1 MTEGSSASASPYVQW
16 FARAGDTFKRRLLL
30 RADDKTT
37 PINLTSCSIE
47 FSIAATPGGA
57 PSYQFVD
64 DANASITNAALG
76 QIDLLLTPTQ
86 TRALAP
92 RVWGFEATVTF
103 SDGTRTT
110 VAAGPLSVEAEQVA

>member
-1 MTEGSSASASPYVQW
+1 MSESSSAASPYVEW

-37 PINLTSCSIE
+37 PINLTSCSVE

-64 DANASITNAALG
+64 DASASITNAAAG
-76 QIDLLLTPTQ
+76 QIDIVLTPTQ

-92 RVWGFEATVTF
+92 RVWGFEVTVTF
-103 SDGTRTT
+103 SDSTRTT
-110 VAAGPLSVEAEQVA
+110 IAAGPFSVEAEQVL

>member
-1 MTEGSSASASPYVQW
+1 MSESTASPYVEW

-37 PINLTSCSIE
+37 PIDLTSCSVE

-57 PSYQFVD
+57 PSYQYVD
-64 DANASITNAALG
+64 DANASITNAANG
-76 QIDLLLTPTQ
+76 QIDLVLTPAL

-92 RVWGFEATVTF
+92 RVWGFEVTVTF
-103 SDGTRTT
+103 SDSTRTT
-110 VAAGPLSVEAEQVA
+110 IAAGPLSVEAEQVV